1 MRQVAERLRGVTR
14 VVDIDAR
21 IGGEEF
27 VVLLPDT
34 HATAARIAAERN
46 RQSIAFRP
54 FDGGAGCHRQWAVTV
69 SIGVATAAA
78 GETDLTLDTLAE
90 RADRALYAAKRQ
102 GRDRVLV
109 AAPPAR
115 GAAQESAS
123 AS

>member
-1 MRQVAERLRGVTR
+1 MAERLRGVTR
-14 VVDIDAR
+14 AVDIDAR

-34 HATAARIAAERN
+34 DATAARIAAERN

-78 GETDLTLDTLAE
+78 GEMDLTLDTLAE
-90 RADRALYAAKRQ
+90 WRDRGLYAAKRQ
-102 GRDRVLV
+102 GRDCVLV
-109 AAPPAR
+109 AESPAPATVQQPYR
-115 GAAQESAS
+115 AS
-123 AS
+123 